1 MSNYLNTARKSRL
14 FIDGQDLSDRMI
26 SWEVS
31 DQSAFKNG
39 FIITSGQVILG
50 TNNLSQFD
58 YQKNRF
64 KRGKQVILDLFDQ
77 AEGWQRH
84 PRGLLYVIGESF
96 DPSSQQ
102 VTLEIGCRLA
112 LMALSDSVDEVMG
125 LSPFTLDNARS
136 TFDNVRQAFAAAG
149 QYLYQDNQG
158 VLQSG
163 SVFGDGGF
171 GDPASVETTWT
182 SDSRS
187 TVLRVEPL
195 AGAAPIPDEIKLSY
209 QFATTTPSDAPG
221 SETTT
226 ETSEYDIKYPGVI
239 FTRVGS
245 GRIPTD
251 TSGDSG
257 TAGSGSVCG
266 NSPQAPSG
274 SAPGSGN
281 AASCS
286 GIFKTVE
293 EPTKKRGR
301 RREIT
306 TTTYGGPGQ
315 QVSNITKDTYGPA
328 LELNPQY
335 FADRYAYCR
344 FNYATAC
351 NPNGSCATEGLN
363 EVLQMRTIESYR
375 YDSAGTLV
383 ERNLEEY
390 RPTLA
395 AAQPFD
401 WRSGVISGVPTSFN
415 DLSTSSLFRSR
426 ITNARYATQGSTNVE
441 TITLSESSAVK
452 SRSGIGATPQ
462 ETVSGGN
469 LLLSAPTSYPS
480 LSGTISGLP
489 VTTASGAGSGMT
501 VTATFADGN
510 GTVTSAAIKG
520 TSLPKKRDSLTEPL
534 PASYP
539 QNDAFAGGTGTGFR
553 GTIGR
558 QLGPFLLYPS
568 EGQEIFWGPL
578 TINDGGSGYTAGNVL
593 TWSGNY
599 DGEVKNVKVRVLSV
613 SDERPV
619 LSIDSLGSG
628 YKVGDTLRI
637 SKAAIAEK
645 LGRPVSSD
653 INFSVV
659 GAADSAVQGGRSIV
673 TLDIN
678 RRPQSFN
685 KGHYVNVPVQVMSGS
700 GGGASVNIEAIRTG
714 EVTRVNAYQ
723 QPEIQEEEGT
733 PEYVASL
740 GEIEIDGGSGKGLK
754 LELGIGEYRGRG
766 DLVPY
771 VITVRRIIDG
781 GTGYRSGEAL
791 KVTAAQL
798 EQAFNIKI
806 LPEGADQLGDYQFRT
821 WSSIREHQEWR
832 ARQNGPQPD
841 LKLAIAAS
849 VGEVFI
855 FPSSVGAN
863 FSRGDRL
870 QVSSAVLQ
878 SIGAQQPG
886 VNTPIDLTVNKIS
899 SEREIGSL
907 RLDAAEG
914 LKSVT
919 VNTSSTKSTL
929 PSSPDSVANPT
940 IQTETV
946 ETVIPLR
953 EESYEVDVPGAG
965 PITLQES
972 VPIPLILDNREEVL
986 EAVSRYGAAL
996 KSFTMGEA
1004 LGLAIG
1010 ETMRSEIMTNWQP
1023 MAGFRYLDSFSG
1035 ATMAMR
1041 ADACTWGVNQQ
1052 EAAVTISGLWIGNEV
1067 ELIDSSFLLSADV
1080 ASTTSILDQGDYVE
1094 QIDTFLNLGSG
1105 ISGAT
1110 DSSGLT
1116 TPVTASPVF
1125 GNALTPVIAVEGM
1138 IVANGG
1144 TVTLD
1149 GSGGIPAEYQGQVL
1163 LDDAVVADEDLF
1175 SAE

>member
-84 PRGLLYVIGESF
+84 PRGFLYVIGESF
-96 DPSSQQ
+96 NPSTQQ

-112 LMALSDSVDEVMG
+112 LMALSDSVDQVMD

-136 TFDNVRQAFAAAG
+136 TFANVRQAFAAAG

-163 SVFGDGGF
+163 SVFGDGAF

-257 TAGSGSVCG
+257 NSGSGSVCG

-363 EVLQMRTIESYR
+363 EVLQMRSIESYR

-426 ITNARYATQGSTNVE
+426 ITNARYSTEGSTNIE
-441 TITLSESSAVK
+441 TLTVSESSAVK

-480 LSGTISGLP
+480 LSGTISNVP
-489 VTTASGAGSGMT
+489 VATVSGIGSGMT
-501 VTATFADGN
+501 VTVTFTDGN
-510 GTVTSAAIKG
+510 GAAVEASLKS
-520 TSLPKKRDSLTEPL
+520 TTLPKARLLSGPY
-534 PASYP
+534 PNSYP
-539 QNDAFAGGTGTGFR
+539 QNDAFAGGSGTGFR
-553 GTIGR
+553 ASIGR
-558 QLGPFLLYPS
+558 SFGPVFQNS
-568 EGQEIFWGPL
+568 GGISVQEIFWGPV
-578 TINDGGSGYTAGNVL
+578 TINDGGSGYSAGEVL
-593 TWSGNY
+593 TWSGSGAGGIFY
-599 DGEVKNVKVRVLSV
+599 VQVKILSI

-619 LSIDSLGSG
+619 LSIDSGGSD
-628 YKVGDTLRI
+628 YRIGDQLRL
-637 SKAAIAEK
+637 SRGDLSEK
-645 LGRPVSSD
+645 LGRAVSAD

-685 KGHYVNVPVQVMSGS
+685 KGHYVNVPVQVMSGI

-714 EVTRVNAYQ
+714 EVKRVNAYQ
-723 QPEIQEEEGT
+723 QPEIQEQEGS

-740 GEIEIDGGSGKGLK
+740 GEIEVQGGSGKGLK
-754 LELGIGEYRGRG
+754 LELGVGEYRGRG

-791 KVTAAQL
+791 RVTAAQL
-798 EQAFNIKI
+798 EQAFGIKI
-806 LPEGADQLGDYQFRT
+806 LPEGADQLSEYQFKT
-821 WSSIREHQEWR
+821 WTNRDDWR
-832 ARQNGPQPD
+832 QWNARQNGPQPD
-841 LKLAIAAS
+841 LKLAIAAN
-849 VGEVFI
+849 VGEVMI
-855 FPSSVGAN
+855 FPSAVGAN
-863 FSRGDRL
+863 FNRGDRL

-972 VPIPLILDNREEVL
+972 VPIPLILENREEVL
-986 EAVSRYGAAL
+986 EAVNRYGAAL
-996 KSFTMGEA
+996 KRFTMGEA
-1004 LGLAIG
+1004 LGLAVG
-1010 ETMRSEIMTNWQP
+1010 ETMRSEIMSNWKP

-1067 ELIDSSFLLSADV
+1067 Q
-1080 ASTTSILDQGDYVE
+1080 SILDQGDYVE

-1110 DSSGLT
+1110 DNSGLT
-1116 TPVTASPVF
+1116 TPITAAPIF

-1138 IVANGG
+1138 IVANGS

-1163 LDDAVVADEDLF
+1163 LDDAIVADEDLF